1 MKIRTDFVTNS
12 SSSSFILARKE
23 ELTEKQKEVIIDFV
37 EKHMLGEKMLTP
49 ENTEEEIQKVLN
61 ENYIEEE
68 QQEEIRESLKAGK
81 TVFSG
86 CIVFECCEYNY
97 GDLFETLWDKLEEA
111 GKEDFEAIDGS
122 LEY

>member
-23 ELTEKQKEVIIDFV
+23 ELTEKQKEVIIDFA
-37 EKHMLGEKMLTP
+37 EKKMLGEKILTP
-49 ENTEEEIQKVLN
+49 GSTEDEIQKAFD

-68 QQEEIRESLKAGK
+68 QQEEIRESLKEGK
-81 TVFSG
+81 TVFCG
-86 CIVFECCEYNY
+86 CIDFECCEYNY